1 VRDIVNLEFG
11 EVFIDRVA
19 DSTSRARPSPRET
32 VACFAIAE
40 GKTPAM
46 IEYVKVLRIDH
57 WLKNIFIF
65 FGHLVALALLP
76 AEVPQ
81 NTAAIVLRIF
91 LSLIPACL
99 VASAN
104 YVINEILDAPFDRMH
119 PTKRFRPVPSGKV
132 KLSVLWTLM
141 GVLIVVAF
149 VLAALWFNAGYLVAL
164 ALLLVSGVTYNVEPV
179 RLKDRAYL
187 DVVAES
193 FNNPV
198 RLWLGW
204 YALLPSHYY
213 PPLSIVLA
221 WWFFGA
227 LLMAGKRYAE
237 FRFIGDARRR
247 GDYRKSFRVYTE
259 RSLILSMVTYA
270 NFFCFSMGIAIA
282 VYRPNLV
289 FVFPLVVVAICVY
302 LHRAMSEE
310 GAKLEPEHL
319 LKSPLVIACTVIV
332 VAVSALLAWTK
343 ADLTKCLHLFEG
355 MQVQEKTSPA
365 LDG

>member
-1 VRDIVNLEFG
+1 
-11 EVFIDRVA
+11 
-19 DSTSRARPSPRET
+19 
-32 VACFAIAE
+32 
-40 GKTPAM
+40 M
-46 IEYVKVLRIDH
+46 IEYVKVLRPDH
-57 WLKNIFIF
+57 WLKNVFIF
-65 FGHLVALALLP
+65 FGHLVAIALLP

-81 NTAAIVLRIF
+81 STLEIASRIV

-104 YVINEILDAPFDRMH
+104 YIINEILDAPFDRTH
-119 PTKRFRPVPSGKV
+119 PTKRFRPVPAGTV
-132 KLSVLWTLM
+132 KIPVLWAIMAL
-141 GVLIVVAF
+141 LILVAF
-149 VLAALWFNAGYLVAL
+149 VLAARWFNAGYVVAL
-164 ALLLVSGVTYNVEPV
+164 ALLLLSGIAYNVEPV

-187 DVVAES
+187 DVIAES
-193 FNNPV
+193 FNNPI

-204 YALLPSHYY
+204 YALLPATYY

-237 FRFIGDARRR
+237 FRFIGDARRS
-247 GDYRKSFRVYTE
+247 GEYRKSFRVYTE
-259 RSLILSMVTYA
+259 RSLILSMVTHA
-270 NFFCFSMGIAIA
+270 NFFCFCMGVAIA

-319 LKSPLVIACTVIV
+319 LKSPLVIACTVVV
-332 VAVSALLAWTK
+332 VAISAILAWTK
-343 ADLTKCLHLFEG
+343 TDLTKRAHFFELIG
-355 MQVQEKTSPA
+355 GKEETNQ
-365 LDG
+365 

>member
-1 VRDIVNLEFG
+1 MGGGF
-11 EVFIDRVA
+11 
-19 DSTSRARPSPRET
+19 SRPREPTWEGET

-57 WLKNIFIF
+57 WLKNVFIF

-76 AEVPQ
+76 DQVPQ
-81 NTAAIVLRIF
+81 NTGDVVLRIF
-91 LSLIPACL
+91 LSLLPACL
-99 VASAN
+99 IASAN
-104 YVINEILDAPFDRMH
+104 YIVNEILDAPFDRMH

-132 KLSVLWTLM
+132 KLPVLWTLM
-141 GVLIVVAF
+141 SVLIVVAF
-149 VLAALWFNAGYLVAL
+149 VLAALWFNVGYLVAL
-164 ALLLVSGVTYNVEPV
+164 ALLLLSGIAYNVEPV

-187 DVVAES
+187 DVIAES

-270 NFFCFSMGIAIA
+270 NFFCFCMGIAIA

-319 LKSPLVIACTVIV
+319 LKSPLVIACTLIV

-343 ADLTKCLHLFEG
+343 ADLTKSLHLFEG
-355 MQVQEKTSPA
+355 MEVQEKTSQ
-365 LDG
+365 

>member
-1 VRDIVNLEFG
+1 MV
-11 EVFIDRVA
+11 
-19 DSTSRARPSPRET
+19 
-32 VACFAIAE
+32 
-40 GKTPAM
+40 
-46 IEYVKVLRIDH
+46 EYVKVLRLDH

-76 AEVPQ
+76 DEVPQ
-81 NTAAIVLRIF
+81 NTATILARMF

-99 VASAN
+99 IASAN
-104 YVINEILDAPFDRMH
+104 YIINEILDAPFDRMH
-119 PTKRFRPVPSGKV
+119 PTKRLRPVPAGTV
-132 KLSVLWTLM
+132 KISVLWAIM
-141 GVLIVVAF
+141 AVLIVIAF

-164 ALLLVSGVTYNVEPV
+164 GLLLLSGIAYNVEPL

-193 FNNPV
+193 FNNPI

-204 YALLPSHYY
+204 FALLPSNYF

-237 FRFIGDARRR
+237 FRFIGDARRSS
-247 GDYRKSFRVYTE
+247 DYRKSFRVYTE

-270 NFFCFSMGIAIA
+270 NFFCFCMGIAIA

-302 LHRAMSEE
+302 LHRAMTEE

-319 LKSPLVIACTVIV
+319 LKSPLVIACTLIV
-332 VAVSALLAWTK
+332 LAISALLAWTK
-343 ADLTKCLHLFEG
+343 IDLTKSVHFFELIEAK
-355 MQVQEKTSPA
+355 QKRSP
-365 LDG
+365 

>member
-1 VRDIVNLEFG
+1 
-11 EVFIDRVA
+11 
-19 DSTSRARPSPRET
+19 
-32 VACFAIAE
+32 
-40 GKTPAM
+40 M
-46 IEYVKVLRIDH
+46 IEYVKVLRPDH
-57 WLKNIFIF
+57 WLKNVFIF
-65 FGHLVALALLP
+65 FGHLVAIALLP

-81 NTAAIVLRIF
+81 STLEIASRIV

-104 YVINEILDAPFDRMH
+104 YIINEILDAPFDRTH
-119 PTKRFRPVPSGKV
+119 PTKRFRPVPAGTV
-132 KLSVLWTLM
+132 KIPVLWAIMAL
-141 GVLIVVAF
+141 LILVAF
-149 VLAALWFNAGYLVAL
+149 VLAARWFNAGYVVAL
-164 ALLLVSGVTYNVEPV
+164 ALLLLSGIAYNVEPV

-187 DVVAES
+187 DVIAES
-193 FNNPV
+193 FNNPI

-204 YALLPSHYY
+204 YALLPATYY

-237 FRFIGDARRR
+237 FRFIGDARRS

-259 RSLILSMVTYA
+259 RSLILSMVTHA
-270 NFFCFSMGIAIA
+270 NFFCFCMGVAIA

-319 LKSPLVIACTVIV
+319 LKSPLVIACTLVV
-332 VAVSALLAWTK
+332 VAISAVLAWTK
-343 ADLTKCLHLFEG
+343 TDLTKRAHFFELIG
-355 MQVQEKTSPA
+355 GKEETNQ
-365 LDG
+365 

>member
-1 VRDIVNLEFG
+1 
-11 EVFIDRVA
+11 
-19 DSTSRARPSPRET
+19 
-32 VACFAIAE
+32 
-40 GKTPAM
+40 M
-46 IEYVKVLRIDH
+46 IEYVKVLRPDH
-57 WLKNIFIF
+57 WLKNVFIF
-65 FGHLVALALLP
+65 FGHLVAIALLP

-81 NTAAIVLRIF
+81 STLEIASRIV

-104 YVINEILDAPFDRMH
+104 YIINEILDAPFDRTH
-119 PTKRFRPVPSGKV
+119 PTKRFRPVPAGTV
-132 KLSVLWTLM
+132 KIPVLWAIMAL
-141 GVLIVVAF
+141 LILVAF
-149 VLAALWFNAGYLVAL
+149 ALAARWFNAGYVVAL
-164 ALLLVSGVTYNVEPV
+164 ALLLLSGVAYNVEPV

-187 DVVAES
+187 DVIAES
-193 FNNPV
+193 FNNPI

-204 YALLPSHYY
+204 YALLPATYY

-237 FRFIGDARRR
+237 FRFIGDARRS

-259 RSLILSMVTYA
+259 RSLILSMVTHA
-270 NFFCFSMGIAIA
+270 NFFCFCMGVAIA

-319 LKSPLVIACTVIV
+319 LKSPLVIACTLVV
-332 VAVSALLAWTK
+332 VAISAVLAWTK
-343 ADLTKCLHLFEG
+343 TDLTKRAHFFELIG
-355 MQVQEKTSPA
+355 GKEETNQ
-365 LDG
+365 

>member
-1 VRDIVNLEFG
+1 
-11 EVFIDRVA
+11 
-19 DSTSRARPSPRET
+19 
-32 VACFAIAE
+32 
-40 GKTPAM
+40 M
-46 IEYVKVLRIDH
+46 IEYVKVLRPDH
-57 WLKNIFIF
+57 WLKNVFIF
-65 FGHLVALALLP
+65 FGHLVAIALLP

-81 NTAAIVLRIF
+81 STLEIASRIV

-104 YVINEILDAPFDRMH
+104 YIINEILDAPFDRTH
-119 PTKRFRPVPSGKV
+119 PTKRFRPVPAGTV
-132 KLSVLWTLM
+132 KIPVLWAIMAL
-141 GVLIVVAF
+141 LILVAF
-149 VLAALWFNAGYLVAL
+149 VLAARWFNAGYVVAL
-164 ALLLVSGVTYNVEPV
+164 ALLLLSGIAYNVEPV

-187 DVVAES
+187 DVIAES
-193 FNNPV
+193 FNNPI

-204 YALLPSHYY
+204 YALLPATYY

-237 FRFIGDARRR
+237 FRFIGDARRS

-259 RSLILSMVTYA
+259 RSLILSMVTHA
-270 NFFCFSMGIAIA
+270 NFFCFCMGVAIA

-319 LKSPLVIACTVIV
+319 LKSPLVIACTVVV
-332 VAVSALLAWTK
+332 VAISAVLAWTK
-343 ADLTKCLHLFEG
+343 TDLTKRAHFFELIG
-355 MQVQEKTSPA
+355 GKEETNQ
-365 LDG
+365 